1 MLQGLQ
7 FVMTHVPDLAA
18 ARDFYKDT
26 LGFEVETEMPG
37 FVQFKP
43 STYLPDDLKAELERT
58 AEETGRSEA
67 DLIREGVR
75 LALTQHLPPTPH
87 TGIFDS
93 GDSRPSERVD
103 DLLRGFGTR

>member
-1 MLQGLQ
+1 MIDDPANSYRG
-7 FVMTHVPDLAA
+7 VYGIVYGM
-18 ARDFYKDT
+18 YKT
-26 LGFEVETEMPG
+26 TI
-37 FVQFKP
+37 
-43 STYLPDDLKAELERT
+43 YLPDDLKAELERT

-93 GDSRPSERVD
+93 GDSHLSERVD